1 MLVLPTMSRYA
12 RLPDAMMLAAM
23 VAAQD
28 GSNMVAP
35 AAAAA
40 VGIGGGGATTTA
52 AASGSSSDG
61 GGGGAGGGAGAS
73 TALTAAAAAAVHD
86 DVANPEDSMHELSTS
101 LSLAS
106 ETVGS
111 IVADLK
117 RAGLGTEAQELLTT
131 ASIARDVLDQVRH
144 GCMFGCAQHCTW
156 PASHADHHHTPQL
169 DEQLQEN
176 KIAPALGATLRAKVD
191 ATRAVA
197 SHLQAALREW
207 LSAHVLN
214 TRLQDPR
221 ARKKV
226 QHNTHNASASS
237 HMMLPTDCM
246 SCFAVCAG
254 GSNEH

>member
-28 GSNMVAP
+28 SSNMVAP
-35 AAAAA
+35 AAAA
-40 VGIGGGGATTTA
+40 VGIGGGGATTAA

-86 DVANPEDSMHELSTS
+86 DVANPEDSMHELATS

-144 GCMFGCAQHCTW
+144 GCMCLAAPNTAPRQPLMRIMTTT
-156 PASHADHHHTPQL
+156 HTTV
-169 DEQLQEN
+169 
-176 KIAPALGATLRAKVD
+176 G
-191 ATRAVA
+191 
-197 SHLQAALREW
+197 
-207 LSAHVLN
+207 
-214 TRLQDPR
+214 
-221 ARKKV
+221 
-226 QHNTHNASASS
+226 
-237 HMMLPTDCM
+237 
-246 SCFAVCAG
+246 
-254 GSNEH
+254 